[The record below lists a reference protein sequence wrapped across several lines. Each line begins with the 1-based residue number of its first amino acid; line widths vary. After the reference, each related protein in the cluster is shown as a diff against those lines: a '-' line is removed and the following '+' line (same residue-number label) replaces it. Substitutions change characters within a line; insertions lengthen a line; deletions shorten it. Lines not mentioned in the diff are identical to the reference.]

1 MKLNQHLTLLFI
13 LLFAFTIGYGQGY
26 TLKKGVDKQTI
37 KFKLVNNLIIVPI
50 EVNGV
55 ELSFVL
61 DTGVSRPI
69 LFNITDADS
78 VDIKNAEEI
87 YLKGLGGGDPIEAY
101 RSDANYFRI
110 KDAFNLNQDLYLVFD
125 KDINFSPR
133 IGFPVHGIIGYDFFK
148 DFVVKINYSSK
159 TITLYDPKK
168 YKEKKCRKCKTL
180 PLKLVRRKPY
190 VEAKVTLDSGDEMP
204 INLLIDSGNTDALWL
219 FSNTL
224 NKFEEPTKFFED
236 FLGRGLSGNIHGK
249 RARVKNFNWGD
260 FKMDNAIVAYP
271 DSLSLQYLTN
281 INYRNGSIG
290 SEILKRFNL
299 IIDYPNR
306 KITLKKNSSFK
317 DKFKYNISGI
327 ELQHNGMRF
336 VKEIESNFNNAR
348 NKDNAASGGVEI
360 VLSQRFVLSLYPAF
374 EIAEVREG
382 SPAAEAG
389 LRKGDIVVSVNNKGV
404 HSYSLQELSGIINE
418 KPEKRIKIVIER
430 NGSELVFSFVLK
442 EIL

>member
-1 MKLNQHLTLLFI
+1 MKINQHLTLLFL
-13 LLFAFTIGYGQGY
+13 LLFAFTFGYGQGY
-26 TLKKGVDKQTI
+26 TLKKGVDKQII

-78 VDIKNAEEI
+78 VDIRNAEEI

-101 RSDANYFRI
+101 RSEANYFRI

-159 TITLYDPKK
+159 TITLYNPKK

-180 PLKLVRRKPY
+180 PIKLVRRKPY
-190 VEAKVTLDSGDEMP
+190 VEAKVTLGNGNEVP
-204 INLLIDSGNTDALWL
+204 VNLLIDSGNTDALWL
-219 FSNTL
+219 FSTTL
-224 NKFEEPTKFFED
+224 DGFKEPTKFFED
-236 FLGRGLSGNIHGK
+236 YLGRGLSGNIHGK
-249 RARVKNFNWGD
+249 RARVTSFSWGNFTM
-260 FKMDNAIVAYP
+260 KNAIVAYP

-281 INYRNGSIG
+281 VNYRNGSIG

-299 IIDYPNR
+299 IVDYPNR
-306 KITLKKNSSFK
+306 KITLKKNSKFK

-336 VKEIESNFNNAR
+336 VKELESGFANR
-348 NKDNAASGGVEI
+348 SREQGASGGVEI
-360 VLSQRFVLSLYPAF
+360 QLSSRFTISLYPAF
-374 EIAEVREG
+374 EIAEVRKG

-389 LRKGDIVVSVNNKGV
+389 LRRGDIVVSVNNKGV
-404 HSYSLQELSGIINE
+404 HNYSLQELSGIINE
-418 KPEKRIKIVIER
+418 KPGKRIKIVIER
-430 NGSELVFSFVLK
+430 NGSELIFSFVLK